1 MTRIPPAMH
10 RAAGVLALCAMAVPL
25 AACGGSAKPAGQ
37 ATTATSP
44 ATAAPSASTGPSAS
58 AGPTA
63 AAGTAGPSP
72 AAGSPAACP
81 TRSLQAKAGV
91 SQGTAGSVYQVIDFT
106 NIGNVP
112 CSLYGYP
119 GVALA
124 GGTPV
129 TQVGLAAARNSSTP
143 RTLITLAP
151 GAVANALLQITDAG
165 NYPPSK
171 CQLVTTTYLQIIPP
185 DQTTPIYLGYK
196 SQGCAKAVQL
206 LSIGAIAAGAGSSS

>member
-1 MTRIPPAMH
+1 MHPATG
-10 RAAGVLALCAMAVPL
+10 ALALCAVAVPL
-25 AACGGSAKPAGQ
+25 AACGGSARPACQPGHHGHLPGHRRTVRQ
-37 ATTATSP
+37 HRP
-44 ATAAPSASTGPSAS
+44 DRCRGD
-58 AGPTA
+58 GRLL
-63 AAGTAGPSP
+63 P
-72 AAGSPAACP
+72 AAGRPAACP

-91 SQGTAGSVYQVIDFT
+91 SQNTAGSVYQVIDFT
-106 NIGNVP
+106 NIGNMP

-129 TQVGLAAARNSSTP
+129 TQVGLAAARNCSTP
-143 RTLITLAP
+143 RSLITLAP

-171 CQLVTTTYLQIIPP
+171 CQLVTTTCLQIIPP

-196 SQGCAKAVQL
+196 SQGCAKAVPL
-206 LSIGAIAAGAGSSS
+206 LSISAIAAGAGSSS

>member
-1 MTRIPPAMH
+1 MTRIPPAIH

-44 ATAAPSASTGPSAS
+44 STAAPSAST
-58 AGPTA
+58 GPTA

-72 AAGSPAACP
+72 AAAHPAACP

-165 NYPPSK
+165 NYPPSN

-206 LSIGAIAAGAGSSS
+206 LSIGAIASGAGSSS

>member
-1 MTRIPPAMH
+1 MIRIPPAIH
-10 RAAGVLALCAMAVPL
+10 RATGVLALCAMAVPL

-44 ATAAPSASTGPSAS
+44 ATAVPSASTGPA
-58 AGPTA
+58 TA
-63 AAGTAGPSP
+63 TGTANPSP
-72 AAGSPAACP
+72 AAGPAACP

-151 GAVANALLQITDAG
+151 GAVANALLKITDAG
-165 NYPPSK
+165 NYPSSE

-206 LSIGAIAAGAGSSS
+206 LSISAIAAGAGSSS

>member
-1 MTRIPPAMH
+1 M
-10 RAAGVLALCAMAVPL
+10 
-25 AACGGSAKPAGQ
+25 
-37 ATTATSP
+37 
-44 ATAAPSASTGPSAS
+44 
-58 AGPTA
+58 
-63 AAGTAGPSP
+63 GTAGSSP
-72 AAGSPAACP
+72 AAGRPAACP

-91 SQGTAGSVYQVIDFT
+91 SQNTAGSVYQVIDFT
-106 NIGNVP
+106 NIGNMP

-129 TQVGLAAARNSSTP
+129 TQVGLAAARNCSTP
-143 RTLITLAP
+143 RSLITLAP

-171 CQLVTTTYLQIIPP
+171 CQLVTTTCLQIIPP

-196 SQGCAKAVQL
+196 SQGCAKAVPL
-206 LSIGAIAAGAGSSS
+206 LSISAIAAGAGSSS

>member
-1 MTRIPPAMH
+1 MIRIPPAIH
-10 RAAGVLALCAMAVPL
+10 RATGVLALCAMAVPL

-44 ATAAPSASTGPSAS
+44 ATAVPSASTGPA
-58 AGPTA
+58 TA
-63 AAGTAGPSP
+63 TGTANPSP
-72 AAGSPAACP
+72 AAGPAACP

-119 GVALA
+119 GVTLA

-129 TQVGLAAARNSSTP
+129 RQVGLAAARNSSTP

-151 GAVANALLQITDAG
+151 GAVANALLKITDAG
-165 NYPPSK
+165 NYPPSE
-171 CQLVTTTYLQIIPP
+171 CQPVTTTYLQIIPP

-206 LSIGAIAAGAGSSS
+206 LSISAIAAGAGSSS